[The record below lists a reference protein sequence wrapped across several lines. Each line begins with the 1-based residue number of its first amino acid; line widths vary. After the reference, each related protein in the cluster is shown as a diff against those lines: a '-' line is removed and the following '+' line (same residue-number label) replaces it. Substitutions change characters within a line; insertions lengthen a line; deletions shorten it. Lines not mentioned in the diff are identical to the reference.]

1 MTEKRQSREEKTNQ
15 KAHNKIKKQIENSS
29 QKTKKANWK
38 LVSKNL

>member
-29 QKTKKANWK
+29 QKPSKSGEKK
-38 LVSKNL
+38 S